1 MKDSDLGL
9 DLGSI
14 HLHEEDVI
22 VHDVTEMDDFIITED
37 PTNPD
42 NEEAWAVLITKG
54 EYKDWVVRFPKI
66 ELAENS
72 ELEFTYE
79 VVFIPDSFD
88 GKDLVDVELAN
99 YFSSILVEVIETIH
113 GTEGQIYLDKKTGEQ
128 IVV

>member
-1 MKDSDLGL
+1 MKDSDVGL
-9 DLGSI
+9 DLGDI

-37 PTNPD
+37 PLDPD
-42 NEEAWAVLITKG
+42 NEEAWAVVITKG